1 MDTIVPL
8 GIALS
13 ISLIANVFMFW
24 YIRNLLS
31 KLLFVSENI
40 GDLVSMISAYSEHL
54 KGVYSLD
61 TYHGD
66 ETIQFL
72 MSHTTSLIEM
82 LEEYDDIYSI
92 AVPIEQFE
100 DVAEEEE
107 QEQQGVV
114 GFDGENVFYAGS
126 RRRDT

>member
-1 MDTIVPL
+1 
-8 GIALS
+8 
-13 ISLIANVFMFW
+13 
-24 YIRNLLS
+24 
-31 KLLFVSENI
+31 
-40 GDLVSMISAYSEHL
+40 
-54 KGVYSLD
+54 
-61 TYHGD
+61 
-66 ETIQFL
+66 
-72 MSHTTSLIEM
+72 M